1 MKASLSHLA
10 QDAPRLF
17 FRYGTVVGLVALCV
31 FFAVLTPE
39 HTFISRLNIINL
51 ANQIAV
57 NCILA
62 VGMTFVIISAGID
75 LSVGSVLALC
85 GVLCA
90 YVIKRGLYLVA
101 FGYQLTLIPL
111 LDSPVVMVVFGA
123 LAALVIGAALGAI
136 SGRLI
141 ARFALPPFIAT
152 LAVML
157 VARGSAFVACG
168 GRPIGELPE
177 AFTIIGVAP
186 RMLVPIPIYIMAGVV
201 VLAWL
206 LLMRTSFGRA
216 VFAIGGNESAA
227 WLSGIAVARV
237 KVLIYVISGLMAGL
251 AAIIQAAKL
260 MSGDPKEGQMFE
272 LDAIAAVVV
281 GGTSLMGG
289 RGSITGTV
297 VGALIIGVMNN
308 GLSHMHVDQYWQWIV
323 KGLVI
328 LGAVLLDKFNER

>member
-1 MKASLSHLA
+1 MSAGPTSPFQQLPA
-10 QDAPRLF
+10 LF
-17 FRYGTVVGLVALCV
+17 FRYGTVAGLVILCAV
-31 FFAVLTPE
+31 FAILTPE
-39 HTFISRLNIINL
+39 HTFISRQNLINL

-62 VGMTFVIISAGID
+62 VGMTFVIITAGID
-75 LSVGSVLALC
+75 LSVGSILALA

-90 YVIKRGLYLVA
+90 YVIKRGVKVIA
-101 FGYQLTLIPL
+101 FGYEGTLIPL
-111 LDSPVVMVVFGA
+111 LDSPDVMVAIAVPVC
-123 LAALVIGAALGAI
+123 LAVSAAMGAI
-136 SGRLI
+136 SGGLI
-141 ARFALPPFIAT
+141 SRFALPPFIAT
-152 LAVML
+152 LAMML
-157 VARGSAFVACG
+157 MARGAAFVACQ

-177 AFTIIGVAP
+177 AFTILGVAP
-186 RMLVPIPIYIMAGVV
+186 RMAVPIPIYVMAGVV
-201 VLAWL
+201 AVAWV
-206 LLMRTSFGRA
+206 LLMRTAFGRA

-227 WLSGIAVARV
+227 WLSGINVGRV
-237 KVLIYVISGLMAGL
+237 KVLVYGMSGLLAGL
-251 AAIIQAAKL
+251 GGVVQAAKL

-328 LGAVLLDKFNER
+328 LGAVLLDRLNRR